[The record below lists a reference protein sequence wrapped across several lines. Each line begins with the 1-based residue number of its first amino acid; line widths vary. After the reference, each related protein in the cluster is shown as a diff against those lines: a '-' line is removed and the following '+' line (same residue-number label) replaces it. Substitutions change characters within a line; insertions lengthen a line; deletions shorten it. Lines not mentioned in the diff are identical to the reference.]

1 VIFFPNDLHSCSR
14 TGTNMAP
21 VERMAEKLKALRE
34 RRGLSQEELAKRAGI
49 SRTYLARL
57 ETARQDP
64 RLSTL
69 EKLAKAL
76 KVTVAELVK

>member
-1 VIFFPNDLHSCSR
+1 
-14 TGTNMAP
+14 MAP
-21 VERMAEKLKALRE
+21 IEKLAAKLKTLRE
-34 RRGLSQEELAKRAGI
+34 RRGLSQEDLAAAAGI

-64 RLSTL
+64 TLSTI

-76 KVTVAELVK
+76 KVKPPDLLK

>member
-1 VIFFPNDLHSCSR
+1 
-14 TGTNMAP
+14 MAP
-21 VERMAEKLKALRE
+21 IETMAMRLKTLRKA
-34 RRGLSQEELAKRAGI
+34 RGVSQEALAKRAGI

-64 RLSTL
+64 TLSTL

-76 KVTVAELVK
+76 KVPIEKLLK

>member
-1 VIFFPNDLHSCSR
+1 
-14 TGTNMAP
+14 M
-21 VERMAEKLKALRE
+21 
-34 RRGLSQEELAKRAGI
+34 SQEDLATRASI

-64 RLSTL
+64 TLSTL

-76 KVTVAELVK
+76 KVPVAKLLK